1 MTPILE
7 WEFSLPGELKPKGSM
22 RPFTYK
28 GKDGKQHASAAHRK
42 GAHES
47 QAVVQLAAEE
57 HLAAR
62 PDLGRK
68 VGVYYR
74 NPVAVVL
81 VTYFDPPQWV
91 ANRRKATARRPGYER
106 RHLTRPD
113 LDKLLR
119 TVLDGLTAVAFKDD
133 AQVFHL
139 EALKKY
145 APDGAR
151 AGSRV
156 EIAYFDSEYEVPA

>member
-57 HLAAR
+57 YLEAH
-62 PDLGRK
+62 PDLKRK

-74 NPVAVVL
+74 NPVAVII
-81 VTYFDPPQWV
+81 YADFDPPQWV
-91 ANRRKATARRPGYER
+91 ANRRRPTARRPGYDR
-106 RHLTRPD
+106 PHVTRPD
-113 LDKLLR
+113 LDKLMR

-133 AQVFHL
+133 AQVFDL
-139 EALKKY
+139 RGVKGY
-145 APDGAR
+145 APPGTR

-156 EIAYFDSEYEVPA
+156 YLAYFDSEHEVPA